1 MVIYIFVFEIG
12 LGLFCLFASV
22 GLMLFAWG
30 PPGSAVVRCVSDTA
44 DDNEA
49 WRVKYPDTF
58 LTPAFEDL
66 LL

>member
-1 MVIYIFVFEIG
+1 MFEISQSS
-12 LGLFCLFASV
+12 LFCLFASV
-22 GLMLFAWG
+22 GLMLFAWS

-44 DDNEA
+44 DDTEA
-49 WRVKYPDTF
+49 WRVAKHPDTF